1 MEKRIIITFNAEE
14 LKELL
19 GLEIVGNFD
28 TYMNLTDNIE
38 LFDLDSQ
45 EQLLK
50 DIVLTNHKRLFDE
63 GFSGCYPRIYAGGL
77 APEFRSNQKLLGKIT
92 FIYPE
97 NVMF

>member
-1 MEKRIIITFNAEE
+1 MEKRIIITFNADE

-38 LFDLDSQ
+38 LVDLDSQ

-50 DIVLTNHKRLFDE
+50 DIVLAKHKNLFDD
-63 GFSGCYPRIYAGGL
+63 GFIGCYPRIYAKGL
-77 APEFRSNQKLLGKIT
+77 APEFKSNQKLVGKLI
-92 FIYPE
+92 FMYL
-97 NVMF
+97 